1 MSTRIL
7 LGALV
12 LSSFLTACDS
22 SKPAETAK
30 QAQPA
35 QGGQVAQPSS
45 QQAAQP
51 AGDPNAAANPEV
63 GRVLFMRTC
72 ANCHGPDGTGSLMRT
87 MLPKIGDLTS
97 AEMHGRLKDEDIIT
111 LVTNGRDKMPALAT
125 VLNPQQIKDVVAY
138 VRTLKK

>member
-7 LGALV
+7 LGAFV
-12 LSSFLTACDS
+12 LTSFLTACDS
-22 SKPAETAK
+22 KPADTAK

-35 QGGQVAQPSS
+35 QAQQVAQPA
-45 QQAAQP
+45 QPAQGQP
-51 AGDPNAAANPEV
+51 AGDANAAPNPEV

-72 ANCHGPDGTGSLMRT
+72 ANCHGPDGTGSLMRA

-111 LVTNGRDKMPALAT
+111 LITNGRDKMPALAT